1 MRSLVGNKHEGKF
14 TCYIFKILKVTVF
27 LWSAKRLIYVI
38 DRKIKL

>member
-1 MRSLVGNKHEGKF
+1 MGNKHEGKF
-14 TCYIFKILKVTVF
+14 TCYIFKILKVTVTVF